1 VRVTRTVGDAPRA
14 LELGGLGFE
23 QGAHVLVKRALRA
36 LEVGASLQVRGSA
49 PELAIHLAAWA
60 RAEGHAVAGAES
72 GVVRL
77 VRGNAESG
85 RWRGAQ
91 VAGESDAK
99 APGAVVE
106 RAPATWGLAARGA
119 TVEDGSPSFEFA
131 LAAKRE
137 VWADDLGALLAQAL
151 ASQWDPAVAIP
162 WDAPCTHAEELEDAL
177 VQVLTYLIENEVA
190 ALVVPARFAARVH
203 PHYREVLQLLAIQ
216 AGDEARH
223 IEVFTRRATLR
234 RARLGL
240 STAGGQAS
248 LKTLVDEPDFALASL
263 LLSVLGEGSF
273 VNLLWFLHEYAPDAC
288 TKAIMKLTAQDEA
301 RHVAFGVAHLARQA
315 REDATLVARMATAI
329 ERRHDMLRNT
339 AGLNA
344 EVFDA
349 LIVLAARGFEPER
362 IAAGHAA
369 VVELTRQMHAGR
381 RNRLRL
387 VGFGPE
393 QAEALSGLHTRNFM

>member
-1 VRVTRTVGDAPRA
+1 MNPEAGPVARTV
-14 LELGGLGFE
+14 ELGGLGFDR
-23 QGAHVLVKRALRA
+23 GAHVLVKRALA
-36 LEVGASLQVRGSA
+36 NLDVGARIAVRGSA

-60 RAEGHAVAGAES
+60 RAEGHSIERAEGAELR
-72 GVVRL
+72 VVR
-77 VRGNAESG
+77 GSAQAG
-85 RWRGAQ
+85 RWSGAQ
-91 VAGESDAK
+91 LAGECDAR

-106 RAPATWGLAARGA
+106 AAPAAWGLAARGA

-131 LAAKRE
+131 LATKRE
-137 VWADDLGALLAQAL
+137 VWADDIGALLAQAM

-162 WDAPCTHAEELEDAL
+162 WDAPLAQSDELEDAL
-177 VQVLTYLIENEVA
+177 VQVLTYLIENEAA

-203 PHYREVLQLLAIQ
+203 PHYREVMQLLAVQ

-234 RARLGL
+234 RTRLGL

-273 VNLLWFLHEYAPDAC
+273 VNLLWFLHEHAPDAC
-288 TKAIMKLTAQDEA
+288 TKTLMKLTAQDEA

-315 REDATLVARMATAI
+315 REDSTLIARMAAAI
-329 ERRHDMLRNT
+329 QRRHDLLRHT
-339 AGLNA
+339 TGLNA

-349 LIVLAARGFEPER
+349 LIVLAARGFEPEG
-362 IAAGHAA
+362 IARGHEA

-387 VGFGPE
+387 LGFGAE

>member
-1 VRVTRTVGDAPRA
+1 MTGAVDFDPRFV
-14 LELGGLGFE
+14 ELGSLGFE
-23 QGAHVLVKRALRA
+23 QGAHVLVKRALA
-36 LEVGASLQVRGSA
+36 AVEVGESVVVRGDSPA
-49 PELAIHLAAWA
+49 LGIHLAAWS
-60 RAEGHAVAGAES
+60 RAEGHAFES
-72 GVVRL
+72 ARSGGGRVT
-77 VRGNAESG
+77 RGSAQSG
-85 RWRGAQ
+85 RWSGAQ
-91 VAGESDAK
+91 QTGQCDAR
-99 APGAVVE
+99 AFGAVVE
-106 RAPATWGLAARGA
+106 HAPAEWGLAARGA
-119 TVEDGSPSFEFA
+119 TVESGSPSFDFA

-137 VWADDLGALLAQAL
+137 VWADDIGALLAQAM
-151 ASQWDPAVAIP
+151 ASQWDPALAIP
-162 WDAPCTHAEELEDAL
+162 WDAPCTHSDELEDAL
-177 VQVLTYLIENEVA
+177 VAVLTYLIENETA

-203 PHYREVLQLLAIQ
+203 PHYREVMQLLAIQ

-234 RARLGL
+234 RKHLGL

-288 TKAIMKLTAQDEA
+288 AKAIMKLTAQDEA

-315 REDATLVARMATAI
+315 REDSTLVARMAAAI
-329 ERRHDMLRNT
+329 ERRHEMLRNT
-339 AGLNA
+339 SGLNA

-349 LIVLAARGFEPER
+349 LIVLAAGGYEPER
-362 IAAGHAA
+362 IAAGHEA

-387 VGFGPE
+387 VGLQPE
-393 QAEALSGLHTRNFM
+393 QAELLSGLHTRNFM